1 MNPRPEPL
9 LSRWTLLWVCLGVVA
24 LLLIAWEIVE
34 HAFFPHAD
42 PRLMHRLYLYRDVFG
57 AAMTTLVAVGVVLNN
72 WERAQGE
79 IIKRDR
85 FLASIVNTSGDAI
98 VVLDAQGVVLFWN
111 KAAEGMLGYPMEEA
125 VGKDFRAFG
134 TGEQDH
140 EEKFQRLMRGVR
152 EQGAARDV
160 EIEKIHK
167 SGRRLLVGITA
178 TQIKDETGAGI
189 GAAMLMRDITR
200 GKMLQ
205 DKTEQADRV
214 AVVGQLAASMA
225 HEIGTPLNVIS
236 GNAEYLLGSEDTQ
249 RSPGKELKIIVE
261 ETERISK
268 LIKRLMHITQ
278 PQSLDMKEV
287 HINAIVQR
295 VLEFT
300 AHEMEGAKVMLESHL
315 DKGLPAVLGDA
326 DQLEQVLLNLVMNA
340 IEAMPGGGR
349 LFVATSLWR
358 MENDSNA
365 LVQVRVSDTGT
376 GIPKEIMAKIFDPF
390 FTTKKVRGYG
400 GLGLSISSRI
410 IEDHKGTIKIES
422 SAGKG
427 TSITVRLP
435 PKETLPTA

>member
-1 MNPRPEPL
+1 M
-9 LSRWTLLWVCLGVVA
+9 WVCLGVVA
-24 LLLIAWEIVE
+24 LLLVAWEIVE
-34 HAFFPHAD
+34 HTFFPHAD
-42 PRLMHRLYLYRDVFG
+42 PQLMHRLYLYRDVFG
-57 AAMTTLVAVGVVLNN
+57 AAMTTLVAVGVVLHN
-72 WERAQGE
+72 WEKAQGE

-85 FLASIVNTSGDAI
+85 FLAGIVNTSGDAI
-98 VVLDAQGVVLFWN
+98 VVLDAQGIVLFWN
-111 KAAEGMLGYPMEEA
+111 KAAEMMLGYPMEEA

-140 EEKFQRLMRGVR
+140 EEKFRQLMRRVR
-152 EQGAARDV
+152 EQETARDI

-167 SGRRLLVGITA
+167 NGRRLLVGITA
-178 TQIKDETGAGI
+178 TQVRDEAGAEI
-189 GAAMLMRDITR
+189 GVAMLMRDITR
-200 GKMLQ
+200 GKLLQ

-236 GNAEYLLGSEDTQ
+236 GNAEYLLGGGDAQ
-249 RSPGKELKIIVE
+249 RSPGKELKIIIE

-278 PQSLDMKEV
+278 PQSLDMREV
-287 HINAIVQR
+287 QINDIVQR
-295 VLEFT
+295 VLAFT
-300 AHEMEGAKVMLESHL
+300 VHEMEQSRVMLESHL
-315 DKGLPAVLGDA
+315 EKGLPPVLGDP

-358 MENDSNA
+358 VESDSNA
-365 LVQVRVSDTGT
+365 LLQVRVSDTGE

-390 FTTKKVRGYG
+390 FTTKKTRGYG

-410 IEDHKGTIKIES
+410 IEDHKGTIKIDS
-422 SAGKG
+422 SVGKG

-435 PKETLPTA
+435 LKESLPPA